1 MLLSHNCYA
10 ILFDVIYEI
19 HFKIFNICLSSRLKE
34 ILYMLA

>member
-19 HFKIFNICLSSRLKE
+19 HFKIFNICLSRLKE